1 MRTAKHFLR
10 ASAWLHVRER
20 PDAFDFSAETFFLV
34 FFSRL
39 FVCFFHFCFVFSF
52 LLQERRKRRRRYR
65 RRKPI
70 PSTLRRQER
79 HRYIILEHSSR
90 VRINHH
96 HQHERYLSVPSS
108 KYYKKVSLQKS
119 SKTLKLLT
127 VKIQKFK
134 PSGSSSI
141 RTLALRIPDTH
152 HKHHHPFLLLAARGE
167 VCCLASYA
175 RTHTPHTP
183 LRARTHALDRRHDK
197 EVSLC

>member
-1 MRTAKHFLR
+1 M
-10 ASAWLHVRER
+10 
-20 PDAFDFSAETFFLV
+20 FFPLLLCV
-34 FFSRL
+34 FFSTAGTTQTTTTIPTPKTNSIHASPTRTTPL
-39 FVCFFHFCFVFSF
+39 YYIGAFFA
-52 LLQERRKRRRRYR
+52 RPDK
-65 RRKPI
+65 
-70 PSTLRRQER
+70 
-79 HRYIILEHSSR
+79 
-90 VRINHH
+90 
-96 HQHERYLSVPSS
+96 PSS
-108 KYYKKVSLQKS
+108 PTRTVSFGTFLQNIIRKCPFS
-119 SKTLKLLT
+119 SENHKTLKLLN

>member
-1 MRTAKHFLR
+1 MGERERCILYNNSFFRRLLLPREKKKRERRERERRKREEKRKEKQESEKRLVRMRTAKHFLR

-20 PDAFDFSAETFFLV
+20 PDAFDFSETFFLV

-39 FVCFFHFCFVFSF
+39 LCFFHFCFVFSF
-52 LLQERRKRRRRYR
+52 LLQKRRKRRKRRHR

-70 PSTLRRQER
+70 PSTLRRQEQ

-119 SKTLKLLT
+119 
-127 VKIQKFK
+127 IK
-134 PSGSSSI
+134 P
-141 RTLALRIPDTH
+141 
-152 HKHHHPFLLLAARGE
+152 
-167 VCCLASYA
+167 
-175 RTHTPHTP
+175 
-183 LRARTHALDRRHDK
+183 
-197 EVSLC
+197 

>member
-70 PSTLRRQER
+70 PSTLRRQEQ

-108 KYYKKVSLQKS
+108 KYYKKVCPFRKAEKLENP
-119 SKTLKLLT
+119 KTPYCKNS
-127 VKIQKFK
+127 KIQ
-134 PSGSSSI
+134 
-141 RTLALRIPDTH
+141 TEW
-152 HKHHHPFLLLAARGE
+152 LLLHSNACAAHPRYASQTPPPFPFA
-167 VCCLASYA
+167 CCA
-175 RTHTPHTP
+175 R
-183 LRARTHALDRRHDK
+183 
-197 EVSLC
+197 